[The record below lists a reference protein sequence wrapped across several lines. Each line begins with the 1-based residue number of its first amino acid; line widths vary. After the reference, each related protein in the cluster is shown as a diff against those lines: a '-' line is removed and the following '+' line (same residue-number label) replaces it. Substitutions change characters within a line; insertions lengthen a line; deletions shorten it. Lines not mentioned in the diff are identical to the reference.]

1 MEPALSWQRRV
12 ALFRGYQTLYSQ
24 YPSQLT
30 IDLTFL
36 DQDQGFT
43 FDRAFRRIEVFLRRI
58 ERAEDMSIGAFV
70 SIGRRRGRLHAHILA
85 LGRGRGSDRTLLDFN
100 YGYWERQWPARAEI
114 RPVRSHVRAAAYVA
128 GQMTRNETCENFV
141 YDPTDILRRSR
152 IEPDQGIPIGSRE
165 DMRRH
170 AMDEDQ

>member
-58 ERAEDMSIGAFV
+58 ERAEDMSRGAFV

-114 RPVRSHVRAAAYVA
+114 EPVRSHVRAAKYVA
-128 GQMTRNETCENFV
+128 GQMTKNESCENFV

-152 IEPDQGIPIGSRE
+152 IEPDQGIPVGSLE